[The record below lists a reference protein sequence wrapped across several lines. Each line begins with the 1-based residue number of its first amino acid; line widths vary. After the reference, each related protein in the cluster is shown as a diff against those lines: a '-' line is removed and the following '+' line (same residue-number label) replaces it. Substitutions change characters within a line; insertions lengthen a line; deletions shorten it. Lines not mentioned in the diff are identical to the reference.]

1 MTGTSDDNPY
11 VGPRSIQLGEALYGR
26 AAEAKELF
34 HLLQAR
40 RIVVLHS
47 PSGAGKSSLVQ
58 AGLIPLLQQARFD
71 VWRPIRVNLDPRG
84 LEGLPAHISRYTLSA
99 VLSLEEELPAERRR
113 SAAMLAEMTLA
124 QYVASR
130 PRRKG
135 RAEQSVVLLFD
146 QFEEVLTADPT
157 AVEQKRAFFE
167 QLGEV
172 LENRLYWALLIARED
187 YLGAFAPYRERL
199 PTGMSNTFRLDL
211 LSLDAARLAAVE
223 PALSAG
229 RTFPAADRLIRDLST
244 VMVQQP
250 DGKFR
255 AEAGL
260 YVEPVQLQ
268 VVCRRLWAAMP
279 PDDRVIDEQD
289 LAKFADVSRSLGAY
303 YAEAVRHA
311 AGGDLARERAIR
323 EWVGTQLI
331 VGGIRSQVRRE
342 PGKSG
347 GLDNRLID
355 TLRESYLVRAEQRAG
370 ATWFELSHDRM
381 VEPIQRDNADW
392 EQDHLHPLQIQGK
405 LWNAQGR
412 PDSLL
417 LGSSALAEALAWA
430 NANAALVTATETDF
444 LARARELREAEARL
458 RAKELR
464 SARRQRWLSIILA
477 FVGFFALIAM
487 GVSLVLYGK
496 ANEEGENARNAADKA
511 QKAERLATDAAEL
524 ARKAADDAE
533 GARQY
538 AEAQQQLAE
547 LEKLAAEKER
557 KNATEQRQI
566 AIAALEEAKKAEGAQ
581 RQSLEE
587 TKRQARVAHDT
598 LAMLAVGELAPDA
611 YRSLPFLAD
620 VQSPQDARGWT
631 EAAARALLYPAPTW
645 TLSGEDLQQQ
655 GIDNED
661 SLQRLGVWGGQV
673 AAISTKGVL
682 LLVNSAG
689 EVIRPESNT
698 MGRESRELP
707 SFLLPSPN
715 GNWVVLGGRQP
726 RLVPVGGG
734 YEIVL
739 ASPETSLWSADF
751 DRNEQVLVA
760 SFSDGTTWEWEL
772 GPNPKVRARRLPP
785 RSATVVDD
793 SAVVNIWKVQFSP
806 DGSRWLAAGSD
817 GQVVI
822 RDLSGMEVAR
832 TPSAVEIERHLA
844 GQNSA
849 PKEASGPHHCR
860 SVGLVDAMFSPTGE
874 RVLLIG
880 SDRVQRIWDYREG
893 RCMQPNRQRR
903 VQTALWYADGKHTVY
918 LEEDGEV
925 WFASLEVRPEER
937 PQRLGVNG
945 THVAVSPGGF
955 IAISDE
961 KGWITLLK
969 MDGSTVIQTWTL
981 PAPASKLKGMEF
993 GPTGLIALYENGLR
1007 RWDLDLIRAPSRL
1020 VAPPQ
1025 EILPLAPSKETS
1037 LIAQESMNGLQ
1048 GLLLYPNEK
1057 TRPYNLSVEAAMW
1070 WQLPSRGGPLT
1081 MRYPSESGPQAHP
1094 IDMIWHKNLGHAVLF
1109 ARADGSVHLLPWWT
1123 VEEWST
1129 MIHHEKRCIPASD
1142 RVLFYGESTR
1152 EAEKEA
1158 TDCQS
1163 GTAP

>member
-1 MTGTSDDNPY
+1 MTGTSDTNPY
-11 VGPRSIQLGEALYGR
+11 VGPRSIQFGEALYGR

-84 LEGLPAHISRYTLSA
+84 LEGLPAHINRYTLSA

-113 SAAMLAEMTLA
+113 SAAVLAEMTLA

-135 RAEQSVVLLFD
+135 RAEQSVVLLLD
-146 QFEEVLTADPT
+146 QFEEILTADPT

-172 LENRLYWALLIARED
+172 LENRLYWALLITRED

-229 RTFPAADRLIRDLST
+229 RTFPAADQLIRDLST

-289 LAKFADVSRSLGAY
+289 LANFADVSRALGAY
-303 YAEAVRHA
+303 YAEAVQQV
-311 AGGDLARERAIR
+311 AGKDLAKERAIR
-323 EWVGTQLI
+323 EWVGNQLI

-370 ATWFELSHDRM
+370 ASWFELSHDRM
-381 VEPIQRDNADW
+381 VEPVQRDNATW
-392 EQDHLHPLQIQGK
+392 EQDHLHPLQIQSK

-487 GVSLVLYGK
+487 GVSLVLYGR
-496 ANEEGENARNAADKA
+496 ANEERENARNAAEKA
-511 QKAERLATDAAEL
+511 REAERLATDAAEL

-538 AEAQQQLAE
+538 AEAQQQLAL
-547 LEKLAAEKER
+547 LETLAAERER

-566 AIAALEEAKKAEGAQ
+566 AIAALEEAKKAQLAQ
-581 RQSLEE
+581 TRSLEE

-611 YRSLPFLAD
+611 HRSLPFLAD
-620 VQSPQDARGWT
+620 VQLPEDARGWT
-631 EAAARALLYPAPTW
+631 EAAALALLYPAPTW
-645 TLSGEDLQQQ
+645 TFGGEELQER
-655 GIDNED
+655 GIDRD
-661 SLQRLGVWGGQV
+661 DALQRLGVWGGQI
-673 AAISTKGVL
+673 ATISTRGLL
-682 LLVNSAG
+682 LLVNSAA
-689 EVIRPESNT
+689 EVTRPQSN
-698 MGRESRELP
+698 MVDREERELP
-707 SFLLPSPN
+707 SFLLPSPK
-715 GNWVVLGGRQP
+715 GNWVVLGGREP

-734 YEIVL
+734 DEIAL
-739 ASPETSLWSADF
+739 AAPGTSLWSADF
-751 DRNEQVLVA
+751 DRNEQVLIG
-760 SFSDGTTWEWEL
+760 SFSDGTTAEWEL
-772 GPNPKVRARRLPP
+772 GPRPKARVGRAPA
-785 RSATVVDD
+785 ATAAGGND
-793 SAVVNIWKVQFSP
+793 SEVVNIWKVQFSP
-806 DGSRWLAAGSD
+806 DGSRWLAAKSD

-822 RDLSGMEVAR
+822 RDLAGQEVAR
-832 TPSAVEIERHLA
+832 TPSAEEIERHLS
-844 GQNSA
+844 G
-849 PKEASGPHHCR
+849 KTASEVKQAGPHHCR
-860 SVGLVDAMFSPTGE
+860 SAGLVDAGFAPIGE

-893 RCMQPNRQRR
+893 RCMKPNLGLR
-903 VQTALWYADGKHTVY
+903 VQVALWYADRKHTVY

-925 WFASLEVRPEER
+925 WFAPLEATAEEQ

-945 THVAVSPGGF
+945 TRVAVSPAGF
-955 IAISDE
+955 IAIADP
-961 KGWITLLK
+961 KGWITVLK
-969 MDGSTVIQTWTL
+969 MNGRTVVQTWTL
-981 PAPASKLKGMEF
+981 PSPASKLKGMEF

-1025 EILPLAPSKETS
+1025 EILPLAPSKETT

-1048 GLLLYPNEK
+1048 GLVLYPNEK
-1057 TRPYNLSVEAAMW
+1057 TRPYNLSTDAALW
-1070 WQLPSRGGPLT
+1070 WQLIGRGGTLT
-1081 MRYPSESGPQAHP
+1081 MPYPSDSGPQVHP
-1094 IDMIWHKNLGHAVLF
+1094 IDMIWHKNLGYAVLF

-1123 VEEWST
+1123 VDEWAA
-1129 MIHHEKRCIPASD
+1129 MIHHEKRCIPAAD
-1142 RVLFYGESTR
+1142 RMLFYGESSKK
-1152 EAEKEA
+1152 AEKVA
-1158 TDCQS
+1158 LSCQS